1 MKTLCSILCVAA
13 LMACAG
19 CSTVSTQIVELNPT
33 QKYPPTQSV
42 EVLLQKP
49 TRPHTEIA
57 LIESR
62 GESEAELLNDARE
75 KAKALGADAIV
86 KLETERIYHEPV
98 PVYDPWFDP
107 FYWPHYR
114 WPYYRWPYGP
124 LGYPWAPG
132 PYRYVGGGF
141 SYVLKTSAIRYN
153 DAGAPPPKG

>member
-1 MKTLCSILCVAA
+1 MKA
-13 LMACAG
+13 LRLLFCLAVLAFSGCA
-19 CSTVSTQIVELNPT
+19 SVSTQIVELNPA

-62 GESEAELLNDARE
+62 GGSEAELLNDARE

-98 PVYDPWFDP
+98 AVYDPWYDP
-107 FYWPHYR
+107 FYWP
-114 WPYYRWPYGP
+114 YYRRPFPP
-124 LGYPWAPG
+124 LYSPWG

-141 SYVLKTSAIRYN
+141 TYVL
-153 DAGAPPPKG
+153 